1 MEIVTLDEMK
11 SYLKVDYD
19 DDDELLISL
28 LESANEMCLETFRS
42 DDIFAF
48 AQYPNSRIA
57 IMYAVA
63 FMYENRDKTDYR
75 QLMMSLRSILSGIR
89 KAIF

>member
-19 DDDELLISL
+19 DDDELRISL
-28 LESANEMCLETFRS
+28 LESANEMWLETIRS
-42 DDIFAF
+42 DEIFVF